1 MGLRREGG
9 CLALFLAQP
18 PKRGGILAYACP
30 GMVAYEGKYRAL
42 PYGGAVIPGR
52 CLRAGRSRNWRDRIA
67 LRRLASSLPRAA
79 RVDVPFG
86 TVARVAIGPS

>member
-1 MGLRREGG
+1 MGLRREGC

-30 GMVAYEGKYRAL
+30 GMVTYEGKYRAL